1 MVIYMILENL
11 VKYPLDNAT
20 GYDVDETLIMIRVV
34 EMNGAEIIR
43 DLDSNKLDLRKNTRR
58 QVLEYIYREY
68 SSTQVDLNKVKLEYF
83 DDALSQLLLL
93 SL

>member
-1 MVIYMILENL
+1 MILEEL
-11 VKYPLDNAT
+11 VKYPLAHAT

-58 QVLEYIYREY
+58 QVLEYIYKEY
-68 SSTQVDLNKVKLEYF
+68 SSTQVDLDKVKLEYF
-83 DDALSQLLLL
+83 DDALAKLLLL